1 MATQGSVTTTEAS
14 ADVIELESMRAPED
28 FGKLD
33 AMIAGASDTNVEPR
47 QTMDLQT
54 KLKIISCAGC
64 FLVAGL
70 NDGSIGALLP
80 YVIRTHGLTTTI
92 ASSV

>member
-1 MATQGSVTTTEAS
+1 MATHGSVTMTEAS
-14 ADVIELESMRAPED
+14 EDAIELESMRDPDSSGMRHAT
-28 FGKLD
+28 GQV
-33 AMIAGASDTNVEPR
+33 DTSGEPNR
-47 QTMDLQT
+47 RLDLQT
-54 KLKIISCAGC
+54 KLKIASCAGC

-70 NDGSIGALLP
+70 NDGSLGALLP